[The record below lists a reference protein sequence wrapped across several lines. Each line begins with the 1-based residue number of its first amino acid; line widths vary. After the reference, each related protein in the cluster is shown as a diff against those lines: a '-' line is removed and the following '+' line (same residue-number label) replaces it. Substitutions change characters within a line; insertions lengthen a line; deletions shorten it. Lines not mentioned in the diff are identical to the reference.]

1 MPSTNAASAI
11 VRPFETARH
20 ESPHANGSAHIPQSC
35 AHVPEP
41 RQT

>member
-20 ESPHANGSAHIPQSC
+20 VSPHANGSAHIPHSC